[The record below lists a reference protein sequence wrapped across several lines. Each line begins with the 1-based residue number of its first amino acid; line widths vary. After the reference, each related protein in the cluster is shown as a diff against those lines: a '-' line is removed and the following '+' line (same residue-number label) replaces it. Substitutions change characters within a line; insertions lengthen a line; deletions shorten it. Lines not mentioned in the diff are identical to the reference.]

1 MNLIFMTVISMSLSG
16 MLLILALL
24 PGGRLLKGKLGR
36 QWQYYIWLVVVIRL
50 FLPFG
55 PEASLM
61 GQVHRVA
68 EQAIVQMAKEGRLTG
83 QSETQGLWQNKEP
96 GKEQSARQNSPQ
108 FTEREQDGVVT
119 GSGESMPTDS
129 QGTTGQDT
137 NRNVAWVIG
146 SFFLQ
151 VLALAENCLWVIWLA
166 VAFGMLIRKISMYQ
180 SYMKYVKAGAAEVCD
195 IALLDRLAA
204 TADQLGVSRTMEL
217 CVNPLVA
224 SPMLVGYF
232 HPCVV
237 LPRADVPEKE
247 FCWIAM
253 HELTHYKRRD
263 ILYKWLVQFAVC
275 LHWFNPLVHW
285 MSREIDRA
293 CEFACDEAVVGK
305 MG

>member
-1 MNLIFMTVISMSLSG
+1 MSLSG

-151 VLALAENCLWVIWLA
+151 VLALAENCLWVIWLD
-166 VAFGMLIRKISMYQ
+166 RKS
-180 SYMKYVKAGAAEVCD
+180 
-195 IALLDRLAA
+195 
-204 TADQLGVSRTMEL
+204 
-217 CVNPLVA
+217 
-224 SPMLVGYF
+224 
-232 HPCVV
+232 VV
-237 LPRADVPEKE
+237 
-247 FCWIAM
+247 
-253 HELTHYKRRD
+253 
-263 ILYKWLVQFAVC
+263 
-275 LHWFNPLVHW
+275 
-285 MSREIDRA
+285 
-293 CEFACDEAVVGK
+293 
-305 MG
+305 